1 MKQPFLLRINAS
13 KAAVF
18 ILWMIMERL
27 TASAFAAELGSKE
40 VKKPLGAAYATVI
53 NMAASTFCTSDE
65 A

>member
-40 VKKPLGAAYATVI
+40 VLNLSAQP
-53 NMAASTFCTSDE
+53 MRPS
-65 A
+65 